1 MSKINILTP
10 DIYNKISA
18 GEVVENPV
26 GAVKELVENSVD
38 AGANRIVVEAEEG
51 GFGLISVSDN
61 GCGIAEDEIE
71 TAFLKHATSKIS
83 KIDDL
88 YDVETL
94 GFRGEALASI
104 SAVSHVR
111 LTTKTDDA
119 PCAVCVDIE
128 NGKIVAKEYVAAA
141 TGTKI
146 EVRDLFYNTPARK
159 KFFKT
164 PQREGVEITK
174 FVARFILTNPH
185 VEIKYVCDGNVVYDN
200 AGRGEECA
208 LFSVYGPE
216 FLDNCIRVEAKQGI
230 YELKG
235 YIGTPDYAKANRTYQ
250 VFAVNGRCVS
260 DNRMSMCLGQ
270 AYKPYLMTRKYPFFV
285 LDVTL
290 PADEV
295 DVNVHPKKAE
305 VRFAS
310 EAIYGFCYNA
320 VERALQKYVRDK
332 TAELVAST
340 NRAEQSNGNVEYSWA
355 ATNADGSDGVQNNT
369 QQNDASIADS
379 AYEASVATASPK
391 PTNRLGV
398 TPPSDYVD
406 AKLFE
411 QQSFVNAEYMNRD
424 EIADVK
430 AIEHATEEVDRAQSF
445 DKFAEELGR
454 EVSVEQARKR
464 IGLGGDGGTKL
475 TLSSSVLS
483 ASASGTENVASEQ
496 HLPPV
501 RSVYENPDDK
511 SDELYNRARIL
522 GVAFKTY
529 LIIELDEKVIF
540 IDQHAAHERILFEK
554 FKEGA
559 FNKVQQPL
567 LFPYVF
573 NVTDEEAQFIDDN
586 IDNIYKAGIE
596 IEHFGQNTFRISAV
610 SALLAETQMNKFVE
624 FMLSEMEDFK
634 VDDNTLRVERLAQ
647 MACKAAVKAG
657 MTLNEYEIKYILK
670 GIVEGHLLQC
680 PHGRPITVSYTKS
693 QMDKW
698 FKRIVT

>member
-1 MSKINILTP
+1 MSKINILSP

-38 AGANRIVVEAEEG
+38 AGANRIVIEVENG

-61 GCGIAEDEIE
+61 GCGIAENEIE
-71 TAFLKHATSKIS
+71 TAFLKHATSKIA

-94 GFRGEALASI
+94 GFRGEALSSI

-111 LTTKTDDA
+111 LTTKTEDA
-119 PCAVCVDIE
+119 PYAVCVDIE
-128 NGKIVAKEYVAAA
+128 NGKIVSKEYVAAA

-146 EVRDLFYNTPARK
+146 QVRDLFYNTPARK

-174 FVARFILTNPH
+174 FAARFILTNPH
-185 VEIKYVCDGNVVYDN
+185 VEIKYVCDGDVVYDN

-216 FLDNCIRVEAKQGI
+216 CLDNCLRVDCQQGI
-230 YELKG
+230 YRLKG
-235 YIGTPDYAKANRTYQ
+235 FIGTPDYAKANRTYQ

-270 AYKPYLMTRKYPFFV
+270 VYKPYLMTRKYPFFV
-285 LDVTL
+285 LNVSL

-295 DVNVHPKKAE
+295 DVNVHPKKSE

-310 EAIYGFCYNA
+310 EAVYGFCYNA
-320 VERALQKYVRDK
+320 VERVLQKYVRDK
-332 TAELVAST
+332 TAELVSRSNADM
-340 NRAEQSNGNVEYSWA
+340 QSGVVDGNVEYSWG
-355 ATNADGSDGVQNNT
+355 ATLPDLANAPSATGNLDN
-369 QQNDASIADS
+369 ASEVADT
-379 AYEASVATASPK
+379 SVK
-391 PTNRLGV
+391 PTNKLGV
-398 TPPSDYVD
+398 VSPTEYVD
-406 AKLFE
+406 PKLFE

-424 EIADVK
+424 EMADVK
-430 AIEHATEEVDRAQSF
+430 AIETVTEQIDRAQSF

-454 EVSVEQARKR
+454 EVSVAQARKR
-464 IGLGGDGGTKL
+464 IGLSGDSAVEFK
-475 TLSSSVLS
+475 LSSSVPTAESAEETTVTPDRTLS
-483 ASASGTENVASEQ
+483 R
-496 HLPPV
+496 V

-511 SDELYNRARIL
+511 SNKLYERARIL

-554 FKEGA
+554 FKEGV

-573 NVTDEEAQFIDDN
+573 KVTDEEAQFIDDN

-596 IEHFGQNTFRISAV
+596 IERFGENTFRISAV

-634 VDDNTLRVERLAQ
+634 VDDNTLRVEKLAQ

-670 GIVEGHLLQC
+670 GIVEGQLLQC
-680 PHGRPITVSYTKS
+680 PHGRPIIVSYTKS